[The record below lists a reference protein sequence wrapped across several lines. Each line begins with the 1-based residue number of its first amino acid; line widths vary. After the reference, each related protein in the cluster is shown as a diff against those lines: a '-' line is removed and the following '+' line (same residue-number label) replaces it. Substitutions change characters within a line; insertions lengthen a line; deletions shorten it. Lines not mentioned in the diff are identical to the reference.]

1 MLTAKT
7 RAFKKPGGIKAMQT
21 ERPGAGDVMSRDD
34 RVAAPRSFPVFLQQR
49 HPGLPEMKL
58 CRISKLRKVCHPK
71 IVRGC
76 GKGQSPWKGVQSL
89 KSD

>member
-34 RVAAPRSFPVFLQQR
+34 RVAAPAHFLFFSNRDIQ
-49 HPGLPEMKL
+49 G
-58 CRISKLRKVCHPK
+58 SLR
-71 IVRGC
+71 
-76 GKGQSPWKGVQSL
+76 
-89 KSD
+89 